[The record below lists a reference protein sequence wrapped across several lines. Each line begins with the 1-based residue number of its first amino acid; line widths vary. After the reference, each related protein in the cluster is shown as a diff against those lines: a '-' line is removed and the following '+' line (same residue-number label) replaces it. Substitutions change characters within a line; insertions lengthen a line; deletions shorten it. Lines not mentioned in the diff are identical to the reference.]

1 MGYSRTQEKMRR
13 DIVYNLDVLE
23 FIVDIFTC
31 IGIVVA
37 TLEFCLSKRAVLAE
51 SERIQKQ
58 DTISFFMSVKDD
70 LYMYNHSIYERY
82 RNEKIVYAEVKDDK
96 EFILIL
102 KNYLN
107 TMEIVATGINTGVY
121 NINVFDRLYGDAC
134 VRYADQLQ
142 DYITSRRMAVGHPE
156 MYVDYDLLVIRLK
169 EIHKDN
175 RELLNSNAIIKN
187 TVSRTSV

>member
-1 MGYSRTQEKMRR
+1 M
-13 DIVYNLDVLE
+13 YNLDILE
-23 FIVDIFTC
+23 IAVDIFTC
-31 IGIVVA
+31 IGIIVA
-37 TLEFCLSKRAVLAE
+37 ALEFRLSKSAVLAD

-70 LYMYNHSIYERY
+70 LYMYNHSIFERY
-82 RNEKIVYAEVKDDK
+82 RNEKIVYAEIKDDQ
-96 EFILIL
+96 EFILVL

-107 TMEIVATGINTGVY
+107 TMEIIATGINTGVY

-142 DYITSRRMAVGHPE
+142 DYITSRRMVIGHPE
-156 MYVDYDLLVIRLK
+156 MYVDYDLLVARLR

-175 RELLNSNAIIKN
+175 RELLNPNAIIKN
-187 TVSRTSV
+187 TVRKE